1 MGELETL
8 REEEPS
14 SSDPWGPACAL
25 LYPPRARDRPCL
37 LIQGGR

>member
-14 SSDPWGPACAL
+14 SSDPWRLACAL
-25 LYPPRARDRPCL
+25 LYPPRARDRTYL
-37 LIQGGR
+37 LTQGGR